1 MTPKTANS
9 PLAHLEDGEL
19 AQLAGEWRARAL
31 RGDRKAY
38 GPAHALEVEQRRR
51 LGPGRTSVPDGAP
64 APAGRP
70 WWKFWEAGPFS
81 QSGPGSPT

>member
-19 AQLAGEWRARAL
+19 AQLAEEWRARAL

-51 LGPGRTSVPDGAP
+51 CGPSPTKAPEGTP
-64 APAGRP
+64 APTPRP
-70 WWKFWEAGPFS
+70 WWKFWDPGP
-81 QSGPGSPT
+81 SGHSGARSPA

>member
-1 MTPKTANS
+1 MTSTTAS
-9 PLAHLEDGEL
+9 STLSHLEDGEL

-51 LGPGRTSVPDGAP
+51 RGPSSTIGPEGTP
-64 APAGRP
+64 APTPKP
-70 WWKFWEAGPFS
+70 WWKFWEAGAS
-81 QSGPGSPT
+81 SHSGARSPA